1 MVFPSVYDMTN
12 ESMTTVRKQHFWEYF
27 SGATLNSRWTTELY
41 GSGTVAMS
49 DSVDGGVIL
58 SSATSGDEAEIHFND
73 IKPFSNNASVMIWVS
88 KINNIL
94 SIRGDAGFVEN
105 QSLSSSH
112 SYVSGDTSAHPQWR
126 LNTDDGT
133 TQTATTIGLM
143 DTSAHSWKLELGA
156 SNNIVYFDGVSTVTK
171 TTNLP
176 DAAQQPRFFC
186 KARSSST
193 RTLNVTY
200 CEAYNT

>member
-1 MVFPSVYDMTN
+1 MTDSIYDQLN
-12 ESMTTVRKQHFWEYF
+12 AYGTVAKQRFVENF
-27 SGATLNSRWTTELY
+27 SGDALDTDRWATELY

-112 SYVSGDTSAHPQWR
+112 SYVSGDTSSHPQWR

-133 TQTATTIGLM
+133 TPTATTIGLM

-193 RTLNVTY
+193 RTLNVIY